1 MVKKALLGLL
11 GIVIVLAVWQF
22 DLIRYG
28 LRQATGQLSII
39 YNAQPIEDY
48 LNDPAVSDSVKQKLK
63 FVGEVRQFAVSHL
76 GLSDTDNYTEMYD
89 QHGQPV
95 LWVVTGCEPFSFT
108 PYLWKFPMLGEVP
121 YKGFFKK
128 EYADYEFEQIKNKGL
143 DAGMRTVGGWSTL
156 GWFKDPILSE
166 MLNRNYGDL
175 ANLIIHELVHAT
187 IFVKDSV
194 EFNENLA
201 SFIADKGTLVYLQ
214 KEYGD
219 SSLVYK
225 QYVQELADEKI
236 FVNHI
241 LSGYN
246 ALDSLYKSITD
257 DTINEKLAKKN
268 LLIKKIMNE
277 LDTLTLSNPEYI
289 ESVKGYQ
296 PNNTY
301 FMSFQ
306 RYQSKQGIL
315 DKIYNNEFDKNLIN
329 FVLFIKQKHPSL

>member
-1 MVKKALLGLL
+1 MVKKALLVLL
-11 GIVIVLAVWQF
+11 GVVIVLGIWQF

-28 LRQATGQLSII
+28 WRQASGQLSIV
-39 YNAQPIEDY
+39 YNARPIEDY

-63 FVGEVRQFAVSHL
+63 FVEEVRGFAVSHL
-76 GLSDTDNYTEMYD
+76 ALSDTDNYTEMYD

-95 LWVVTGCEPFSFT
+95 LWVVTGCEPYSFT
-108 PYLWKFPMLGEVP
+108 PYLWKFPLLGEMP

-128 EYADYEFEQIKNKGL
+128 EYADHEFKIIKNKGL

-201 SFIADKGTLVYLQ
+201 SFIAEKGTLIFLQQVY
-214 KEYGD
+214 GG
-219 SSLVYK
+219 SSTVYK
-225 QYVQELADEKI
+225 QYVEELADEKI

-241 LSGYN
+241 LRGYN
-246 ALDSLYKSITD
+246 ALDSLYKNITD
-257 DTINEKLAKKN
+257 LPEDEKLSQKN
-268 LLIKKIMNE
+268 LLVDKIMSE
-277 LDTLTLSNPEYI
+277 LDTLALSNQKYI
-289 ESVKGYQ
+289 EGVKGYQ

-306 RYQSKQGIL
+306 RYQSKQGTL
-315 DKIYNNEFDKNLIN
+315 ESTYNNEFDQNLIN
-329 FVLFIKQKHPSL
+329 FVLYIKEKHPSL